1 MDETDCQPGDADLL
15 AAEVLKVLGPAETWR
30 PAPSGYPKS
39 LALCILDA
47 IWSMGVRY
55 GAVQNVVRRYREVRL
70 ADGRDADRD
79 GASDLLRCIETLH
92 GADGFAERV
101 RNRQRVSTHANA
113 VRKAEA
119 VHRAAQA
126 LLQAGVETVE
136 DLRVAAISPDE
147 AGVKSV
153 WLALPGQHSGI
164 SWHYLLMLA
173 GLPGVKPD
181 RMICRFVGRALGRKR
196 VPPVEAACLIKRAAV
211 ILDVSPTRL
220 DHEIWRYER

>member
-1 MDETDCQPGDADLL
+1 MNQTDCPPGHAELL
-15 AAEVLKVLGPAETWR
+15 AAQVLKVLGPADAWR
-30 PAPSGYPKS
+30 PAPSGYPDS

-55 GAVQNVVRRYREVRL
+55 GAVENVVRRYRDVRR
-70 ADGRDADRD
+70 AGGGDVDRD

-92 GADGFAERV
+92 GADAFAERL

-126 LLQAGVETVE
+126 LCQAGVETVE
-136 DLRVAAISPDE
+136 DLRAATTSPDE
-147 AGVKSV
+147 ARVKGL
-153 WLALPGQHSGI
+153 WLALPGQGSGI

-196 VPPVEAACLIKRAAV
+196 VPPAEAACLVKRAAV
-211 ILDVSPTRL
+211 LLDVSPTRL